1 LDQSNE
7 MLHDIMPYS
16 EIQTMPYK
24 ELLEALERRRLFLE
38 KNKQHAENAQL
49 EKNLNNKKNSQNNR

>member
-1 LDQSNE
+1 